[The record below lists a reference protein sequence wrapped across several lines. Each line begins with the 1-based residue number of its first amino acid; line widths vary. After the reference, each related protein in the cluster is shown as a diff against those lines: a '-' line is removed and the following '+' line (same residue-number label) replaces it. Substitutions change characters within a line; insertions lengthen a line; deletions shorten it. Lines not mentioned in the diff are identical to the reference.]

1 MKISRSFFAVVV
13 STAFISGCSVFSAKD
28 EIEPAKLED
37 FDQKV
42 ELSRVWLAKP
52 TSSNNSYWS
61 KLTMAVNEQTLFA
74 ADHSG
79 TVIALEVDT
88 GRQQWS
94 IDLDLPISG
103 GLGYGDQKVVLGTI
117 EGQVYTLN
125 AQDGSVLW
133 SSSVS
138 SEVLS
143 TPSVNSDIVVAQSI
157 DNRIYA
163 FDAET
168 GEELWQHDAGAPI
181 LSVRGNSSSMIL
193 NNMVIAAFDN
203 GKLTAFNSENGSLIW
218 ETRLAVPKG
227 RTELERMIDIDG
239 EPILVGDIIYSVSY
253 QGRLGALTRGTG
265 RNLWFQDSSSHHS
278 PAYSDGKLFVTEAK
292 NHSVKAYKAGNGQ
305 LLWSNDQLAY
315 RELNGPATYDNTVA
329 VADAEGFLHLLDTE
343 TGVFVGRTKVDG
355 SGVSAPLLVVGET
368 LLVQSNN
375 GSVSAFKIQ

>member
-1 MKISRSFFAVVV
+1 MKTSRSFFAIVV

-37 FDQKV
+37 FDQKI
-42 ELSRVWLAKP
+42 ELSRVWSAKP
-52 TSSNNSYWS
+52 ASSNNSYWS

-79 TVIALEVDT
+79 TVVALEVDT

-94 IDLDLPISG
+94 VDLDLPISG

-305 LLWSNDQLAY
+305 LLWNNDQLAY

-329 VADAEGFLHLLDTE
+329 VADAEGYLHLLDTE

>member
-1 MKISRSFFAVVV
+1 MKISRSFFAIVV
-13 STAFISGCSVFSAKD
+13 STALISGCSVFSAKD
-28 EIEPAKLED
+28 EIKPAKLED

-42 ELSRVWLAKP
+42 ELSRVWSAKP
-52 TSSNNSYWS
+52 ASSNNSYWS
-61 KLTMAVNEQTLFA
+61 KLTMAVNEQTLFS

-79 TVIALEVDT
+79 TVVALEVDT

-94 IDLDLPISG
+94 VDLDLPISG

-117 EGQVYTLN
+117 EGQVYTLD

-305 LLWSNDQLAY
+305 LLWNNDQLAY
-315 RELNGPATYDNTVA
+315 RKLNGPTTFGNTVT
-329 VADAEGFLHLLDTE
+329 VADAEGYLHLLDTE